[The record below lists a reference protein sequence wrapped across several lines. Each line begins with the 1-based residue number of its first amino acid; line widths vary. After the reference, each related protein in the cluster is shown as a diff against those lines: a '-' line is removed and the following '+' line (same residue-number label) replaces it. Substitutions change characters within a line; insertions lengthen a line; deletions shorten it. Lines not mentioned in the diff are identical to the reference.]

1 MIYFICKNHLARE
14 RYRGEKMFPLEKK
27 LTYEDFLEF
36 DKSSNDNLEFIDGKV
51 YLLSAPSVIH
61 QTVVTNLSTE
71 FGIYFK
77 GKKCRHFVAP
87 FDVVL
92 SHENVTSKVQPDLT
106 VICDKTG
113 LGEQSYNGVPELVVE
128 VLSPSTSSVDF
139 IKKMGIYM
147 GAGIKEYW
155 ILSPQ
160 NNTVQIFSLKE
171 NGVYAEPIMFSKN
184 DIVKSTIFIDLEVKL
199 ADIF

>member
-1 MIYFICKNHLARE
+1 MI
-14 RYRGEKMFPLEKK
+14 PLENE
-27 LTYEDFLEF
+27 LTYEEFLEI
-36 DKSSNDNLEFIDGKV
+36 DKSSIDNLEFIDGKI

-71 FGIYFK
+71 FGVYFK

-92 SHENVTSKVQPDLT
+92 SYKDSTSKVQPDLT
-106 VICDKTG
+106 VICDKKG
-113 LGEQSYNGVPELVVE
+113 LGEQSYNGVPDLVVE
-128 VLSPSTSSVDF
+128 VLSPSTASIDF

-147 GAGIKEYW
+147 NAGIKEYW
-155 ILSPQ
+155 IVSPQ
-160 NNTVQIFSLKE
+160 NSTVQIFSLKE
-171 NGVYAEPIMFSKN
+171 NGVYSEPSMFSKD
-184 DIVKSTIFIDLEVKL
+184 DIVKSIIFENLKVKL